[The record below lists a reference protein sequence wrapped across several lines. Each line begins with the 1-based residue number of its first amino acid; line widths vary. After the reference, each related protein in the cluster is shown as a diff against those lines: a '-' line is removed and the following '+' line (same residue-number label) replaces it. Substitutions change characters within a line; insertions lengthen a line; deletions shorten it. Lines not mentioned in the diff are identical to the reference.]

1 VAAPTLTVLNPLG
14 FPPKVE
20 GASLAQRVPILDGR
34 TVYLVDIGFTN
45 TDVFMQELD
54 AWFRTHL
61 PAVNTKV
68 ARWRNRHEHDADL
81 AAEIREHGDAAILGV
96 GL

>member
-1 VAAPTLTVLNPLG
+1 MTEHRVTVHNPVG
-14 FPPKVE
+14 YPPKVE
-20 GASLAQRVPILDGR
+20 GSTLAQRLPSLDGK

-45 TDVFMQELD
+45 VDVFMRELKD
-54 AWFRTHL
+54 WFTEHR
-61 PAVNTKV
+61 PAVNAKL
-68 ARWRNRHEHDADL
+68 ARWRNRHEHDPDL

>member
-1 VAAPTLTVLNPLG
+1 MTEPKLTVLNPLG
-14 FPPKVE
+14 FPPRVE
-20 GASLAQRVPILDGR
+20 GASLAQRVPILDGK

-54 AWFRTHL
+54 AWFRAHL
-61 PAVNTKV
+61 PTVTTRV
-68 ARWRNRHEHDADL
+68 ARWRNRHEHDPDL